1 MSNKDVPDAPEFFV
15 SRRGRQVGIHEVDLK
30 DIDIESDESKK
41 PQPRGKG
48 KPSQPVKKPEPVKT
62 PQQTSRKKPVIVLTV
77 VALLLALPL
86 VGAELVAGQYRS
98 GVTNAKTD
106 VAKLVAADVMP
117 LQKKSSV
124 SANQLRTVAGK
135 VNDVVGRMCRGGM
148 MDNAAQLYP
157 RAKAAFD
164 DCKGAQR
171 NYAALTAQIYAV
183 ESQARYLEQLGAHL
197 KPVTTPI
204 TDEYA
209 VIGAQQ
215 TAWLAAAENIKKLSP
230 PEAMKSAHT
239 EIVAHVSAIAD
250 AWSKLNAATNAQDA
264 TAFTDAEK
272 TLSAEYEAVR
282 GSSTQLLG
290 VLSDTQTKLTA
301 AYTAIK

>member
-1 MSNKDVPDAPEFFV
+1 MSDKNTPDAPEFFV

-30 DIDIESDESKK
+30 DIDIESDESKN
-41 PQPRGKG
+41 PQSRSKT
-48 KPSQPVKKPEPVKT
+48 KSSQPVKEPKPVKT
-62 PQQTSRKKPVIVLTV
+62 PQGTSRKKLWSIVLA

-86 VGAELVAGQYRS
+86 VVAELVTAQYRS
-98 GVTNAKTD
+98 GVTNAKAD
-106 VAKLVAADVMP
+106 MAKLVAADVMP

-124 SANQLRTVAGK
+124 TADQLRTVAGK

-157 RAKAAFD
+157 RAKTAFD
-164 DCKGAQR
+164 DCKSAQR
-171 NYAALTAQIYAV
+171 NYAALTAQLYAV
-183 ESQARYLEQLGAHL
+183 ESQARYLDQLGAQL

-215 TAWLAAAENIKKLSP
+215 TAWLGAAENIKKLSP

-239 EIVAHVSAIAD
+239 DITTHVSAIAD

-290 VLSDTQTKLTA
+290 VLSDTQTQLTA
-301 AYTAIK
+301 AYAAIK